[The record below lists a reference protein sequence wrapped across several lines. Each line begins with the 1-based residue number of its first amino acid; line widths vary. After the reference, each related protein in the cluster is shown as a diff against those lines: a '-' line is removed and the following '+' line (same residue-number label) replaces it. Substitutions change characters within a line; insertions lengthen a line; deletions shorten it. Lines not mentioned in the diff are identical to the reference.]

1 MTMVSQSFKKILIIY
16 KYLYLWSFK
25 SEISDDEDDNNKE
38 SGSDESCDDEQDKDE
53 NNIEFDT
60 EDGRA
65 TKEKNQEEKMV
76 KLV

>member
-1 MTMVSQSFKKILIIY
+1 M
-16 KYLYLWSFK
+16 YLWSFK
-25 SEISDDEDDNNKE
+25 SETSDDEDDNNKE
-38 SGSDESCDDEQDKDE
+38 SGSDESCDDEQDEDE